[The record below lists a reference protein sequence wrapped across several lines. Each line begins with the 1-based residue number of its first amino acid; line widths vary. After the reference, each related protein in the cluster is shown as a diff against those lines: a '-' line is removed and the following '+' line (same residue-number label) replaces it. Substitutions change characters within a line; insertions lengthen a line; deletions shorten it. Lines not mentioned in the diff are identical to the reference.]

1 MSDASDAHPDG
12 PPDAARDGSARP
24 GGASPARPTSWIEI
38 AVDLPTELADL
49 MATVLQDLAD
59 GGIEIR
65 DAGTLVKA
73 PPGRSVVVAHVVP
86 EFRAQALDAIA
97 ETTSRARQAGLA
109 TDGLAVSERA
119 SHEDEWRDVW
129 KQFFR
134 ATRVGRSFIVRPS
147 WDPGAITTDDRVI
160 DLDPGRAFGT
170 GGHATT
176 RLVIRL
182 AEELRSEEAGLP
194 VGRFLDLGCG
204 SGILSIAA
212 ALLWPAAAGLA
223 VDVDPE
229 ATACTQENL
238 DRNHVT
244 TVAVATGDL
253 SVAGAA
259 TFDVVLANI
268 QADVLLP
275 LAPALCARVAPGGHA
290 ILSGLL
296 SKDVPAIVDAYTA
309 AGFMLRQREDDD
321 EWSGLTLRRR

>member
-1 MSDASDAHPDG
+1 LPD
-12 PPDAARDGSARP
+12 
-24 GGASPARPTSWIEI
+24 
-38 AVDLPTELADL
+38 ELADV
-49 MATVLQDLAD
+49 MATVLQDVAD

-65 DAGTLVKA
+65 DAGTLVRA
-73 PPGRSVVVAHVVP
+73 APGRSVVVAHVVP
-86 EFRAQALDAIA
+86 EWRAQALEAIA
-97 ETTSRARQAGLA
+97 ETLTRAREAGLG
-109 TDGLAVSERA
+109 TDGATVSERA

-147 WDPGAITTDDRVI
+147 WDPGTIATDDRVI

-182 AEELRSEEAGLP
+182 AEELEAQAGERSLP
-194 VGRFLDLGCG
+194 VQRFLDLGCG

-212 ALLWPAAAGLA
+212 ALLWPSASGLA
-223 VDVDPE
+223 IDVDPE

-253 SVAGAA
+253 SAAGET
-259 TFDVVLANI
+259 TFEVVLANI

-275 LAPALCARVAPGGHA
+275 LAAALHARVAPGGHA

-296 SKDVPAIVDAYTA
+296 SKDVPAIVEAYTG
-309 AGFMLRQREDDD
+309 AGFALAQREDDD
-321 EWSGLTLRRR
+321 EWSGLTLFRP

>member
-1 MSDASDAHPDG
+1 MADTPDDHPEGISDSSRDA
-12 PPDAARDGSARP
+12 SARP
-24 GGASPARPTSWIEI
+24 GGAAAARPTSWIEL
-38 AVDLPTELADL
+38 AVDLPAELADL
-49 MATVLQDLAD
+49 MATVLQELAD

-65 DAGTLVKA
+65 DAGTLLKA
-73 PPGRSVVVAHVVP
+73 APGRSVVVAHVVP
-86 EFRAQALDAIA
+86 EFRDQALEAIA
-97 ETTSRARQAGLA
+97 ETTSRAREAGLA
-109 TDGLAVSERA
+109 TDGVAVAERT

-147 WDPGAITTDDRVI
+147 WDPGVITTDDRVI

-182 AEELRSEEAGLP
+182 AEQLRDGAPP
-194 VGRFLDLGCG
+194 VRRFLDLGCG

-212 ALLWPAAAGLA
+212 ALLWPAATGVA

-229 ATACTQENL
+229 ATDCTQENL
-238 DRNHVT
+238 DRNQIT
-244 TVAVATGDL
+244 TVSIATGDL
-253 SVAGAA
+253 TVVGDE
-259 TFDVVLANI
+259 TFDLVLANI

-275 LAPALCARVAPGGHA
+275 LAPALHTRVAQNGHA

-296 SKDVPAIVDAYTA
+296 TKDVPAILDAYAA
-309 AGFMLRQREDDD
+309 AGFTLLQRDDDD
-321 EWSGLTLRRR
+321 EWSGLTLRRA

>member
-1 MSDASDAHPDG
+1 
-12 PPDAARDGSARP
+12 
-24 GGASPARPTSWIEI
+24 
-38 AVDLPTELADL
+38 

-65 DAGTLVKA
+65 DSGTLVKA
-73 PPGRSVVVAHVVP
+73 APGRSAVVAHVIP
-86 EFRAQALDAIA
+86 EFRAQALEAIA
-97 ETTSRARQAGLA
+97 ETTARARQAGLA
-109 TDGLAVSERA
+109 TDGVSVSERA

-147 WDPGAITTDDRVI
+147 WDPGAITTTDRVI

-182 AEELRSEEAGLP
+182 AEELRQGVGPP
-194 VGRFLDLGCG
+194 VSRFLDLGCG

-212 ALLWPAAAGLA
+212 ALLWPTAAGLA

-238 DRNHVT
+238 DRNRISTVT
-244 TVAVATGDL
+244 VATGDL
-253 SVAGAA
+253 SVAGQA
-259 TFDVVLANI
+259 TFEVVLANI
-268 QADVLLP
+268 QADVLSP
-275 LAPALCARVAPGGHA
+275 LALALHARMAPGGHA

-296 SKDVPAIVDAYTA
+296 SKDVPAILDAYTA
-309 AGFMLRQREDDD
+309 AGFTLCQREDDD
-321 EWSGLTLRRR
+321 EWSGLTLRRG

>member
-1 MSDASDAHPDG
+1 
-12 PPDAARDGSARP
+12 
-24 GGASPARPTSWIEI
+24 
-38 AVDLPTELADL
+38 

-59 GGIEIR
+59 GGIELR
-65 DAGTLVKA
+65 DAGTLLKA
-73 PPGRSVVVAHVVP
+73 APGRSVVVAHVVP
-86 EFRAQALDAIA
+86 ELRAQALDVIA
-97 ETTSRARQAGLA
+97 ETTERAREAGLA
-109 TDGLAVSERA
+109 TDGVAVSERA

-147 WDPGAITTDDRVI
+147 WDPGAITTGDRVI

-182 AEELRSEEAGLP
+182 AEELGRDALAP
-194 VGRFLDLGCG
+194 DAAPAVRRFLDLGCG

-212 ALLWPAAAGLA
+212 ALLWPAATGLA

-229 ATACTQENL
+229 ATACAQENL
-238 DRNHVT
+238 ERNQIT
-244 TVAVATGDL
+244 TVTVATGDL
-253 SVAGAA
+253 SVAGPA
-259 TFDVVLANI
+259 TFEVVLANI

-275 LAPALCARVAPGGHA
+275 LAPALHARVAPGGHA

-296 SKDVPAIVDAYTA
+296 SRDVPAILEAYTA
-309 AGFMLRQREDDD
+309 AGFALRQREDDD
-321 EWSGLTLRRR
+321 EWSGLTLRRA

>member
-1 MSDASDAHPDG
+1 
-12 PPDAARDGSARP
+12 
-24 GGASPARPTSWIEI
+24 
-38 AVDLPTELADL
+38 
-49 MATVLQDLAD
+49 MATVLQELAD
-59 GGIEIR
+59 GGVEIR
-65 DAGTLVKA
+65 DAGTLVRA
-73 PPGRSVVVAHVVP
+73 AAGRSVVVAHVVP
-86 EFRAQALDAIA
+86 EWRTQALEAIA
-97 ETTSRARQAGLA
+97 ETLTRAREAGLA
-109 TDGLAVSERA
+109 TDGATVSERA

-147 WDPGAITTDDRVI
+147 WDPGVIATDDRVI

-182 AEELRSEEAGLP
+182 AEELEARRASQPAESAPP
-194 VGRFLDLGCG
+194 VRRFLDLGCG

-212 ALLWPAAAGLA
+212 ALLWPSASGLA

-244 TVAVATGDL
+244 TVSVATGDL
-253 SVAGAA
+253 SVAGETA
-259 TFDVVLANI
+259 FEVVLANI

-275 LAPALCARVAPGGHA
+275 LAAALHARVALRGHA

-296 SKDVPAIVDAYTA
+296 SKDVAAIVEAYTA
-309 AGFMLRQREDDD
+309 AGFALAQREDDD
-321 EWSGLTLRRR
+321 EWSGLTLRRA